1 MGRYVYFRLTQSPIR
16 DMWFRFRGRKRR
28 ETARAPGREPAF
40 PAARI
45 AGEAPKPYRAIILFL
60 SAALPSQPAAPTLV
74 AAGRSRPRTAGDE
87 IGEEAGRGCPWRRGA
102 ATWLRR
108 PASSSP
114 LVLLMAIVKGMF
126 CLSATRDQ
134 MKKQGIC
141 SSTVNFT
148 SSIGLRSD
156 LDLDGSLYYCTVVDP
171 IFILLPILKAAR
183 MSSLNS
189 FTVLQNGKDPGK
201 FRQLDEILYVE
212 GYPGYQHL
220 MGIAGNHIDL
230 VCEVK
235 EVANVKFFRLDDSKV
250 LSWLCCK
257 VHNLKEVFPKLG
269 KNYAAQ
275 GEKEL
280 LKDAVQIIR
289 EYLNDEPWLT
299 LDIKEII
306 EANKTSEASFCAENS
321 PVPLRPAEE
330 KLGSSSTRSS
340 KGRPAKK
347 QKAEVESK
355 NIKDMFRRVTR
366 KGT

>member
-1 MGRYVYFRLTQSPIR
+1 MASWCGDL
-16 DMWFRFRGRKRR
+16 
-28 ETARAPGREPAF
+28 
-40 PAARI
+40 
-45 AGEAPKPYRAIILFL
+45 
-60 SAALPSQPAAPTLV
+60 AAPPRLLV
-74 AAGRSRPRTAGDE
+74 APRPSDGNCQ
-87 IGEEAGRGCPWRRGA
+87 GNVLS
-102 ATWLRR
+102 LRH
-108 PASSSP
+108 P
-114 LVLLMAIVKGMF
+114 
-126 CLSATRDQ
+126 
-134 MKKQGIC
+134 
-141 SSTVNFT
+141 
-148 SSIGLRSD
+148 RSD
-156 LDLDGSLYYCTVVDP
+156 EETGYLFIDGQLHEFNWFKERFGSWFLGDYVCEDGSLYYCTVVDP

-183 MSSLNS
+183 MS
-189 FTVLQNGKDPGK
+189 NGKDPGK

-235 EVANVKFFRLDDSKV
+235 EVANVKFFRLNDSKV

-321 PVPLRPAEE
+321 PVPFHPAEE